1 MSLGLPVSP
10 PFDPVRRRSCRPTYY
25 LSRHR
30 SPSRVTLADRLGLSD
45 DREAVLTRA
54 LQGGLVV
61 LAIYGV
67 LAGRVGVSVNA
78 VGALAVTL
86 LPALLHREVGVR
98 MDFGLV
104 LWLAVAT
111 SLHAVGILGP
121 YTNVWWWDHLTHAL
135 SASVVAGA
143 AYATVDALDR
153 SREGID
159 LPEPYRSVVLLAFV
173 LATAVL
179 WEVVEFGATRL
190 SMVFGAKNS
199 VLVIFGPKD
208 IVTDIVY
215 SAAGGLVVIAWG
227 RGYFR
232 DLSRKLSRAVFRG
245 SAN

>member
-1 MSLGLPVSP
+1 M
-10 PFDPVRRRSCRPTYY
+10 
-25 LSRHR
+25 
-30 SPSRVTLADRLGLSD
+30 TLADRLDLGD
-45 DREAVLTRA
+45 AREAALTRA
-54 LQGGLVV
+54 LQAGLLG
-61 LAIYGV
+61 LAVYGV
-67 LAGRVGVSVNA
+67 IAGRAGVSVNA

-86 LPALLHREVGVR
+86 LPALLQREAGVR
-98 MDFGLV
+98 TDFGLV
-104 LWLAVAT
+104 LWLTVAAA
-111 SLHAVGILGP
+111 LHAVGILGP

-135 SASVVAGA
+135 SASVVAGV

-153 SREGID
+153 SQEAIN
-159 LPEPYRSVVLLAFV
+159 LPEPYRSGVLFAFV

-179 WEVVEFGATRL
+179 WEVVEFGATQL

-215 SAAGGLVVIAWG
+215 SAAGGLVVISWG